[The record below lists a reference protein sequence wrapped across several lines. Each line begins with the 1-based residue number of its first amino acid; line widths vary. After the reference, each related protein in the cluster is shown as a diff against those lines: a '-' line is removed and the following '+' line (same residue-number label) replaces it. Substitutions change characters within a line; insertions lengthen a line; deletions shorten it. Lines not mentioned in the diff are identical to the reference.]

1 MINSHQEEGGD
12 KEMDDDK
19 QIKDKVMNFEDK
31 IK

>member
-1 MINSHQEEGGD
+1 MINSHQEEGSD

>member
-19 QIKDKVMNFEDK
+19 QIKDKEMNFEDK